1 MSKKSKKVSKPGKTD
16 RQRGRGG
23 QADRCEIEIMDQRAD
38 SSADRYQDP
47 DVIRNALRKKRIA
60 LVGLSANELRASN
73 FVGRYLL
80 FHGYDVIPVN
90 PKEDTIL
97 GRKTYPS
104 LADIPKDVEIEIVD
118 VFRHPS
124 AVPGIAEE
132 AVKIGARVLWLQFG
146 VISEQGAQIA
156 RKAGLDVVMD
166 RCLKV
171 EHARYLGRMHWL
183 GFNTGRITARR
194 AQMA

>member
-1 MSKKSKKVSKPGKTD
+1 MSDKEYPHQL
-16 RQRGRGG
+16 REELREQ
-23 QADRCEIEIMDQRAD
+23 
-38 SSADRYQDP
+38 YQDP
-47 DVIRNALRKKRIA
+47 DVIQETLKRKRIA

-80 FHGYDVIPVN
+80 FHGYEVIPVN
-90 PKEDTIL
+90 PKEKSIL
-97 GRKTYPS
+97 QRKAYPS
-104 LADIPKDVEIEIVD
+104 LTEIPQEIDIDIVD

-132 AVKIGARVLWLQFG
+132 AIAIGAKCLWLQFG
-146 VISEQGAQIA
+146 VINEDGADMAQ
-156 RKAGLDVVMD
+156 RSGLDVIMD

-183 GFNTGRITARR
+183 GLNTGRITAKR
-194 AQMA
+194 AKFA